1 MEDAVARRC
10 FEHQVAFGLRGP
22 GNVAS
27 AARIVER
34 QVEHLAA
41 RHLLESH
48 LRPRPV
54 ERTLDPS
61 QVEANSF
68 ARFHLN
74 QILTTSRARES
85 AAPNRYAGAMFLES
99 PELYDAI
106 YHFKNYK
113 HECEIL
119 RAVIAVAAPGAR
131 TILDVACGT
140 GEHDKFL
147 KDHYSVDGVDLNEN
161 YLRAARVKNPAG
173 RYTHADMTE
182 FDLATTYDAVTCLFS
197 AIGYVRTVAR
207 MNRAVAC
214 MARHVKPGGVLII
227 EPWITPENWKPGNS
241 FIHPGEIGADKVVR
255 MSLSGREG
263 NLSFTL
269 MHYLRSTPT
278 GIEHYSERLELGL
291 FTREEMTHAFDSANM
306 NVRYDTEGLMGR
318 GLYIAHKR
326 P

>member
-1 MEDAVARRC
+1 
-10 FEHQVAFGLRGP
+10 
-22 GNVAS
+22 
-27 AARIVER
+27 
-34 QVEHLAA
+34 
-41 RHLLESH
+41 
-48 LRPRPV
+48 
-54 ERTLDPS
+54 
-61 QVEANSF
+61 
-68 ARFHLN
+68 
-74 QILTTSRARES
+74 
-85 AAPNRYAGAMFLES
+85 MFLES

-173 RYTHADMTE
+173 RYTRADMTE
-182 FDLATTYDAVTCLFS
+182 LRFGGDLRRRDLPLQRDRLRAHRRSHESRGRMHGAPREARAACSSSSRGLLRKIGSPATPSFTPAKS
-197 AIGYVRTVAR
+197 APT
-207 MNRAVAC
+207 
-214 MARHVKPGGVLII
+214 K
-227 EPWITPENWKPGNS
+227 S
-241 FIHPGEIGADKVVR
+241 VR

-291 FTREEMTHAFDSANM
+291 FTREEMTHAFESANM